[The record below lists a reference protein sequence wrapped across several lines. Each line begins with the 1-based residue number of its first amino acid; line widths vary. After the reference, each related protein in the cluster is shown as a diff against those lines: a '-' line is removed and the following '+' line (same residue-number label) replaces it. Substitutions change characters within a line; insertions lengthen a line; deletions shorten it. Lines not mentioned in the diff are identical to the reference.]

1 VIPCR
6 EVESWANTTHPNQ
19 GDDLSLYSANGLE
32 YKKYT
37 PNMGRHAQ
45 YGPIQ
50 IHRPIQCL
58 IIGSRGPQHFAKA
71 LPSEDGGEHPGEAR
85 WRPTCAWGWPVGY
98 PRSYSTGVFIPLR
111 GHSVERG
118 SNNED

>member
-1 VIPCR
+1 MTFHYIELMAWSTRSTRPI
-6 EVESWANTTHPNQ
+6 WA
-19 GDDLSLYSANGLE
+19 D
-32 YKKYT
+32 T
-37 PNMGRHAQ
+37 PNMGL
-45 YGPIQ
+45 YKYTG
-50 IHRPIQCL
+50 L

-98 PRSYSTGVFIPLR
+98 PRSYSTEVFIPLR